1 MTSTNISL
9 SVSCGL
15 ACHIWT
21 VTQGWVL
28 LQLQYLELDCVPI
41 SSHKKATQNTLR
53 KGELD
58 GLDRLCSPN
67 ALKMCGEVEGRD
79 LASSS
84 GLTVAI
90 ERRDLGQGPAV
101 HMRVESLLLR
111 VVEGSTK
118 II

>member
-1 MTSTNISL
+1 MCLFPATRRPLI
-9 SVSCGL
+9 
-15 ACHIWT
+15 
-21 VTQGWVL
+21 
-28 LQLQYLELDCVPI
+28 
-41 SSHKKATQNTLR
+41 TQNTLR

-79 LASSS
+79 LALSS

-90 ERRDLGQGPAV
+90 ERSDLGQGPAV